1 MVKLF
6 SSALFPTPHPTPAA
20 TPPGAPIML
29 WTPVIA
35 ITNRLWTPRC
45 TNSIAA
51 VRTSVCAYQNHTCSQ
66 YVIVERW
73 LSLYG
78 TSPRRR
84 PIRPPLVISS
94 CRVIFNLDHILIIFS
109 DAVRQQAERSKKKL
123 DQKNKFLKMFGQQD
137 NYLKYFLEII
147 CLPWAQF
154 ETEINQKFLRSGL
167 IGSEWIK
174 RTNNRGVYNERAWE
188 YGWGEDTQSDSFG
201 TSWLT

>member
-6 SSALFPTPHPTPAA
+6 SSALFPPPHSRRNTTWRTNNALDSCHSYHK
-20 TPPGAPIML
+20 PIMNTTVHQL
-29 WTPVIA
+29 HSSSQDIGVCIPESY
-35 ITNRLWTPRC
+35 LL
-45 TNSIAA
+45 
-51 VRTSVCAYQNHTCSQ
+51 SVCYCWALAFSLWNLSQASAY
-66 YVIVERW
+66 
-73 LSLYG
+73 
-78 TSPRRR
+78 
-84 PIRPPLVISS
+84 SS